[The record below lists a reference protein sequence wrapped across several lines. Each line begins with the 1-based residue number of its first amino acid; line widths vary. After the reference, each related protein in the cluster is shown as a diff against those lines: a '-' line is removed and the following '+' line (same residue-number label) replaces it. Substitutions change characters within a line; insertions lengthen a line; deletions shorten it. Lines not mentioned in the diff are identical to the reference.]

1 MIHPRPRDVFSFL
14 WEHLEKDMS
23 VLRKTLDQNP
33 DNTAVAVHLI
43 LNTCAEFTRGH
54 RGDLSSKQGRQEWEK
69 LICSSAI
76 DPVLQDLQKNLSE
89 AQRRIS
95 EDDGLAGSPLM
106 TLLHGDPGNMLS
118 LPSDCPTHCSSFWT
132 LPETMTVERF
142 TQLVG
147 EPRGRGSLPL
157 LVLFLQKINCVR
169 QLHHLPEL
177 AALQSDLLRAFPLTS
192 DATPQSIAQML
203 QQLPAGYQKKMLHER
218 VKRFMKVW
226 NSLRAEVANNDLG
239 VDDVNLCE
247 KELTAESSGEFLTPC
262 RHGPGSCLRTLID
275 LLLNTHN
282 SLVREARRASRQE
295 DSEYSVPLEK
305 ISETQLTLCHPER
318 ELLPLVLSH
327 CQYTLKKGG
336 ETGSSYDLQGI
347 QTELVRRFLA
357 GKPIIQADTSRY
369 LNRHLQDFSVV
380 LTEVRGKICQEPL
393 KGSVSSAMRTVLRSF
408 TDVCDAV
415 RVVDIG
421 LRFLGKTGGDPQG
434 QLLSYLTDS
443 LQMGPQISSSVAKS
457 LAESKLEHSIS
468 TWQLLTCW
476 KSELIL
482 NRNQDPFQ
490 KLPTVFQKKL
500 SEEER
505 KELKAFLAVTD
516 VEAFTLELHEIL
528 LLKTS
533 NPVPDEGYQ
542 PQWDIRSTLGS
553 HLDEKD
559 LPPLLEL
566 DSLLETITLA
576 QGADVWRAAVEF
588 RKR

>member
-1 MIHPRPRDVFSFL
+1 MWHV
-14 WEHLEKDMS
+14 
-23 VLRKTLDQNP
+23 
-33 DNTAVAVHLI
+33 
-43 LNTCAEFTRGH
+43 
-54 RGDLSSKQGRQEWEK
+54 
-69 LICSSAI
+69 
-76 DPVLQDLQKNLSE
+76 
-89 AQRRIS
+89 QRF
-95 EDDGLAGSPLM
+95 E
-106 TLLHGDPGNMLS
+106 LS
-118 LPSDCPTHCSSFWT
+118 LDW
-132 LPETMTVERF
+132 
-142 TQLVG
+142 
-147 EPRGRGSLPL
+147 
-157 LVLFLQKINCVR
+157 
-169 QLHHLPEL
+169 
-177 AALQSDLLRAFPLTS
+177 
-192 DATPQSIAQML
+192 
-203 QQLPAGYQKKMLHER
+203 KK
-218 VKRFMKVW
+218 
-226 NSLRAEVANNDLG
+226 
-239 VDDVNLCE
+239 
-247 KELTAESSGEFLTPC
+247 
-262 RHGPGSCLRTLID
+262 
-275 LLLNTHN
+275 
-282 SLVREARRASRQE
+282 
-295 DSEYSVPLEK
+295 K

-357 GKPIIQADTSRY
+357 GKPIIQAVKRSKLITQLGQIPS
-369 LNRHLQDFSVV
+369 LTLVSVTV
-380 LTEVRGKICQEPL
+380 PP
-393 KGSVSSAMRTVLRSF
+393 TVLRSF

-443 LQMGPQISSSVAKS
+443 LQMGPQISSSVS

-482 NRNQDPFQ
+482 NRNQV
-490 KLPTVFQKKL
+490 LFQKKL

-533 NPVPDEGYQ
+533 NPVPDEGYR
-542 PQWDIRSTLGS
+542 PQWESTLGS